1 MGMGSSVPESA
12 MTAPKTIIV
21 KLRDEPRT
29 GNQRPKHQDVG
40 SRAKRIV
47 HLVGPGLVVDA
58 RPLFPEEKE
67 DSLAS
72 LYEVVLINS
81 ASVEDALANL
91 NKSSAV
97 EYAHTPQQRLL
108 Q

>member
-1 MGMGSSVPESA
+1 MAE
-12 MTAPKTIIV
+12 PKTIIV

-29 GNQRPKHQDVG
+29 GNRRPKQQDVG
-40 SRAKRIV
+40 SRAKRIMR
-47 HLVGPGLVVDA
+47 LVGPGLVVHA

-72 LYEVVLINS
+72 LYEVVLNNA
-81 ASVEDALANL
+81 ASVEDALASL
-91 NKSSAV
+91 NKSSAI
-97 EYAHTPQQRLL
+97 EYAHTPQQRQL